1 MEKLTHLKSTPQIGQ
16 LSRIAQQSII
26 VGNVVLGQECSVW
39 PYATIRGDVNKI
51 VIGNQTNIQENV
63 VIHVSFDADVTIGD
77 KVTIGHG
84 AIIHGC
90 HIDSTCLIG
99 MHATILDGAKIG
111 HHCIVGANTLVTQNK
126 EIPPYSLVLGNPGK
140 VIRTLTPEDIE
151 LIEHSYQVYVDELP
165 NFPF

>member
-1 MEKLTHLKSTPQIGQ
+1 MENLSYLKSIPKIDKT
-16 LSRIAQQSII
+16 SRIAKQSII
-26 VGNVVLGQECSVW
+26 IGNVTIGQKCSVW

-63 VIHVSFDADVTIGD
+63 VIHVSFDADVMIGD

-111 HHCIVGANTLVTQNK
+111 HHCIIGANTLVTQNK
-126 EIPPYSLVLGNPGK
+126 EIPPYSLVLGSPGK
-140 VIRTLTPEDIE
+140 VIRTLTHEDIA
-151 LIEHSYQVYVDELP
+151 LIEHSYQVYVAELP